1 MVKRYAPCHKY
12 FDQWDETGSSAC
24 EEAREG
30 DWVKYKT
37 FVDTTNQLRAQN
49 AKLKK
54 HIAGLQAALK
64 TANANAAP
72 AAPTTETIYE

>member
-1 MVKRYAPCHKY
+1 MVKRYEPCRKFH
-12 FDQWDETGSSAC
+12 DRWDEDGYLTC
-24 EEAREG
+24 EEAQDGE
-30 DWVKYKT
+30 WVKYKT
-37 FVDTTNQLRAQN
+37 FIDTNNQLRAQN

-72 AAPTTETIYE
+72 AAPTKEIYE